1 MSAAGPGRTAA
12 GPGRTAAQPGRD
24 RVAVSPLGYLW
35 GTIDATPLEQM
46 AQAYA
51 DLHDIGFAAV
61 RVDVPEDLPVDDYAH
76 WLAIYDLTPATGIFA
91 ATFDGTEAL
100 PAILERARRT
110 AAQHTSLGLDRVM
123 LIPDPVPWRLA
134 RPALGTRPDP
144 GTFARA
150 VAQIGAA
157 AGVLAAEGL
166 RALLHPKVGGLV
178 ETEAEV
184 VGVLDTLPADV
195 IGFGPD
201 TGHLRW
207 AGMDPAAMVARYA
220 DRVGAVHLSDVFA
233 DYARPTRRG
242 RGKSY
247 AELVA
252 TRRVWAEPGAGVVDL
267 DAVLAA
273 LPAPFDGD
281 LMVEVERPSIDSV
294 YHSHVLAHEW
304 AVGHLATAV
313 A

>member
-1 MSAAGPGRTAA
+1 MSSAAPGLARI
-12 GPGRTAAQPGRD
+12 
-24 RVAVSPLGYLW
+24 AVSPLGYLW
-35 GTIDATPLEQM
+35 GTVDATPLEQM

-51 DLHDIGFAAV
+51 DLHDIGFTAV
-61 RVDVPEDLPVDDYAH
+61 RVDVPDDLPVDDYAH
-76 WLAIYDLTPATGIFA
+76 WLRIYDLTPATGIFA

-100 PAILERARRT
+100 PDILERARRT
-110 AAQHTSLGLDRVM
+110 AAQHTALGLDRVM
-123 LIPDPVPWRLA
+123 LIPDPVPYRLA
-134 RPALGTRPDP
+134 RPAVGAGADP

-150 VAQIGAA
+150 VAQIAAA
-157 AGVLAAEGL
+157 AGVLTAEGL
-166 RALLHPKVGGLV
+166 RPLLHPKVGGLV

-184 VGVLDTLPADV
+184 LGVLDTLDAALL
-195 IGFGPD
+195 GFGPD

-207 AGMDPAAMVARYA
+207 AGMDPAALVSRYA
-220 DRVGAVHLSDVFA
+220 DRVGAVQLSDVFA

-273 LPAPFDGD
+273 LPPHFDGD
-281 LMVEVERPSIDSV
+281 LMVEIERPSTDAV
-294 YHSHVLAHEW
+294 YHSYVQAHEW
-304 AVGHLATAV
+304 ASAHLAAALT
-313 A
+313 